1 MSQTQAQS
9 ETESQKKKPIEY
21 FVNGERQTT
30 AVHKLTVKEIL
41 AAAGFEPIGEWRLS
55 RDSDGHEFKD
65 PDHVVEIYRDERF
78 TATFTGPTPT
88 SCSA

>member
-1 MSQTQAQS
+1 MSQSQEQT
-9 ETESQKKKPIEY
+9 ETDSQEKKPIEY

-30 AVHKLTVKEIL
+30 AVHKLEVKAIL

-55 RDSDGHEFKD
+55 RDSDGYEFKD
-65 PDHVVEIYRDERF
+65 PDHVVEIHRDERF

-88 SCSA
+88 SSS